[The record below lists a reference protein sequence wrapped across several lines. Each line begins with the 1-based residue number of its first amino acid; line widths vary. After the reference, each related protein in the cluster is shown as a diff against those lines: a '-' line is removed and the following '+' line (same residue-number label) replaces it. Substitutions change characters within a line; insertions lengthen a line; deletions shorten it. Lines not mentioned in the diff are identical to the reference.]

1 MSRSLSARRTFNNL
15 RRGTVGDGRV
25 SQGPRSP
32 TTRGVGSTR
41 GACNAGS
48 SAVTACAHRRQAV
61 QNCAAGGGAAAAAA
75 APRPLHP
82 RCTPMPPHRMMLSWL
97 FRSCRNMISR
107 NVRCEAHQY
116 HLPCQHSCR
125 EPWHHQGPSWGAA
138 LRRGLLARQRA
149 ATPGVCTHLG
159 VRGILEGIED
169 LLQCDYVLIALVNGF
184 VHHSI
189 GCNPGGGEW
198 VQGRGRCWRARSMQL
213 DSRQGGTM
221 VPGCGLRAL
230 LAR

>member
-1 MSRSLSARRTFNNL
+1 
-15 RRGTVGDGRV
+15 
-25 SQGPRSP
+25 
-32 TTRGVGSTR
+32 
-41 GACNAGS
+41 
-48 SAVTACAHRRQAV
+48 
-61 QNCAAGGGAAAAAA
+61 
-75 APRPLHP
+75 
-82 RCTPMPPHRMMLSWL
+82 MMLSWL